1 MCVSVKSDSSL
12 QNLLHNHCN
21 GWFFAICEKT
31 LNIIKNNI
39 LPNSVM
45 CNPFQQDSNKVHTL
59 DGPLLQT
66 NSCIQA
72 FIKHCTKTPII
83 FLWTLLCK
91 QIQAYAKPFSKTL
104 RLLIHLLAVYRQIFP
119 LINDNSM
126 NIGTVTKSSVIAYY
140 GTCFSLLKPCSYWKS
155 QGSK

>member
-21 GWFFAICEKT
+21 GWFFAICKKT

-66 NSCIQA
+66 NSSMCKTIQQDSQ
-72 FIKHCTKTPII
+72 PVN
-83 FLWTLLCK
+83 
-91 QIQAYAKPFSKTL
+91 P
-104 RLLIHLLAVYRQIFP
+104 P
-119 LINDNSM
+119 
-126 NIGTVTKSSVIAYY
+126 
-140 GTCFSLLKPCSYWKS
+140 PCSL
-155 QGSK
+155 QADIPIN

>member
-66 NSCIQA
+66 NSGI
-72 FIKHCTKTPII
+72 
-83 FLWTLLCK
+83 
-91 QIQAYAKPFSKTL
+91 YKTL
-104 RLLIHLLAVYRQIFP
+104 HEDTNNLPANTFMQT
-119 LINDNSM
+119 NSS
-126 NIGTVTKSSVIAYY
+126 ICKTFQQDSQTVNPP
-140 GTCFSLLKPCSYWKS
+140 PCSL
-155 QGSK
+155 QADIPIN